1 MADLVGE
8 KRLKLG
14 ILFYFSPKWMGGIVY
29 INNLIK
35 ILDFLNDDDKPE
47 IVVFY
52 RAELRKY
59 TDQFDYPYMNLI
71 EWDFPSVYK
80 GYIRSWILQKNVFVD
95 DILKNYNLDGLYPL
109 HDYPVRTIT
118 DTRIVSWYADLQHG
132 YYPEYFTWR
141 KVIER
146 NSRIRFMLRNSQYL
160 VVSSKSVAD
169 DFKRFYRLKEEMRLH
184 IFHFV
189 SVIDD
194 FEDLK
199 IDELLAKYNLPEKY
213 FMISNQFHR
222 HKNHKVLLKALVRL
236 KAKGLV
242 MHFAM
247 TGRFPDASH
256 SIYMQELHNI
266 INENS
271 LQPQISFLGIIPRN
285 EQLFLMKHSQAVL
298 QPSLFEGWSTV
309 IEDAISLQ
317 VPVIA
322 STLPV
327 NIEQLGSK
335 GNYFDPHNDEQLAE
349 IMCNFPDRDFR
360 IKIYDDYYER
370 IRKAAAVFLNIFRN

>member
-1 MADLVGE
+1 MKIE
-8 KRLKLG
+8 RIKLG
-14 ILFYFSPKWMGGIVY
+14 IIFNFNSSWMGGIIY
-29 INNLIK
+29 ILNLIRT
-35 ILDFLNDDDKPE
+35 LDFLDEDEKPE
-47 IVVFY
+47 IYLFY
-52 RAELRKY
+52 RPDLKRFA
-59 TDQFDYPYMNLI
+59 DQIRYPYFQAI
-71 EWDFPSVYK
+71 EWTFPPVYT
-80 GYIRSWILQKNVFVD
+80 GYIKSWLTGRNVF
-95 DILKNYNLDGLYPL
+95 ISGIIQKYKLDGLYPL
-109 HDYPVRTIT
+109 HDYPVRTKCRT
-118 DTRIVSWYADLQHG
+118 KIVCWYADLQHE
-132 YYPEYFTWR
+132 YYPEFFTKR
-141 KVIER
+141 KILER
-146 NSRIRFMLRNSQYL
+146 TQRIKFILKNSDDL
-160 VVSSKSVAD
+160 VVSSIAVAD

-194 FEDLK
+194 FGDLK
-199 IDELLAKYNLPEKY
+199 IDELRTKYNLPEKY

-242 MHFAM
+242 MHLAM

-256 SIYMQELHNI
+256 STYMQELHSI

-285 EQLFLMKHSQAVL
+285 EQLFLMKHAQAVL

-322 STLPV
+322 SSLPV
-327 NIEQLGSK
+327 NVEQLGSI

-349 IMCNFPDRDFR
+349 ILCNFPDRDFR
-360 IKIYDDYYER
+360 IKLYDEYYER
-370 IRKAAAVFLNIFRN
+370 IRKAAEVFINIFRN